1 MGTKNFVGTIA
12 GVIESASDKHFTLD
26 AEQVMEFV
34 KQVIATISEEFRLLG
49 KTTAMSGE
57 QALSKAEGI
66 YLDADGELDEDVD
79 FFCDHEAMESIYET
93 VYTLMTEK
101 DYKSDAARIVE
112 SITTTSMSTA
122 KPSLTLLKTAQIL

>member
-1 MGTKNFVGTIA
+1 
-12 GVIESASDKHFTLD
+12 
-26 AEQVMEFV
+26 MEFV
-34 KQVIATISEEFRLLG
+34 KQVIAAITEEFRVLG
-49 KTTAMSGE
+49 KTTAMSVE

-112 SITTTSMSTA
+112 NIKNDEALAEMRKGFATHGRSAWMSA
-122 KPSLTLLKTAQIL
+122 PENQAQVNFIYEFANTYRQWK